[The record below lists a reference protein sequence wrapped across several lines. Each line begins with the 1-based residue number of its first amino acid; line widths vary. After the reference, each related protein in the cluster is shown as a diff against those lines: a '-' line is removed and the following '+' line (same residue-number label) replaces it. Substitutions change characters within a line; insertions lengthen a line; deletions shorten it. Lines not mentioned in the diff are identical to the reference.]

1 MPAVLVKVSGSQ
13 NKAKRYWAVFLN
25 PNVLVRDLLLETDT
39 MTKASLIKD
48 NILLGL
54 AYRFRS
60 SAHYHQGG
68 NMTAT
73 RHAESST
80 SSSEGLKVHTHIDTP
95 SNSCTPWAK
104 HIQTMTHIYYNTPH
118 KHIK

>member
-25 PNVLVRDLLLETDT
+25 SNVLVRDLLLETDT

-54 AYRFRS
+54 AYRFTGSVHYRQGRNMAASRQAWYRRS
-60 SAHYHQGG
+60 
-68 NMTAT
+68 
-73 RHAESST
+73 
-80 SSSEGLKVHTHIDTP
+80 
-95 SNSCTPWAK
+95 
-104 HIQTMTHIYYNTPH
+104 
-118 KHIK
+118 